1 VSYDI
6 PYPPPLSLARPM
18 AGSWGVALLLAAR
31 AGGAA
36 NASLQIAPGAEPESR
51 MTDPALEAARANN
64 PTARF
69 LPLLHALARIGS
81 GSGVG
86 ATPIRDSLRVALPN
100 AGGGTL
106 LVDVARC

>member
-1 VSYDI
+1 
-6 PYPPPLSLARPM
+6 M
-18 AGSWGVALLLAAR
+18 AGSWGVALLLATHS
-31 AGGAA
+31 GGAA
-36 NASLQIAPGAEPESR
+36 DASLQIVPGAEPESQ
-51 MTDPALEAARANN
+51 MTDPVLEAARANN

-69 LPLLHALARIGS
+69 LPLLHAMARISS

-100 AGGGTL
+100 GGGTL